1 MPEDVREEVF
11 QAVKTGVFTPFLGA
25 GASSLRSVRL
35 DCNRYPWEHVAQ
47 TLAAIR
53 RKVPS
58 QRSKNYLRSFAR
70 QRLRMSDRD
79 LERYLPLDGKP
90 DLSRDLEG
98 SLLVNVQVELVRATV
113 RLTNYL
119 GTHLA
124 NETPS
129 LHALENCCVPFVA
142 SELEGQDAVVALV
155 RAADIAEDA
164 NARCAADCESPFR
177 LDESR
182 ELGIDRVY
190 EKLVQIIKVLTANE
204 NEMFAEVLERHREAL
219 EDAKP
224 KGTGELR
231 LDVLQ
236 WLSDLLWYTLTYWL
250 PCYPTTAEL
259 AFELSLNVI
268 DAPARRADLAQAAQ
282 ALETVNLADLSG
294 RIKERMDYCENGQDQ
309 RKEEYTSPAVF
320 YDAIAAA
327 LQHQFEHF
335 SAPLLDGGEKWE
347 QSEPE
352 PAPLPIVFTTNFDR
366 AMERAFEKNG
376 IAFHVLFPVI
386 KAGAGKV
393 GGRLPVVWKLRSWRS
408 QKDAKE
414 IGQAFEDEYWEKVCP
429 QGMSPNIP
437 WAGPL
442 IVKLHG
448 SPSEKKGKSKDQHW
462 IVLSEVGYLQAL
474 EGSGMPDWVREQLR
488 DSRDLGDPTLDG
500 SRSLWFLGY
509 SIADWNVRLRLYQDS
524 KVGGARRTFNR
535 EADPYRRALLKIL
548 GIEQSVGDL
557 NEFPRFIR
565 RALKDKEI
573 VTSPEVDE
581 LVQKLTSPRH

>member
-11 QAVKTGVFTPFLGA
+11 QAVKTGIFTPFLGA
-25 GASSLRSVRL
+25 GASSLRPGEL
-35 DCNRYPWEHVAQ
+35 DCSEYPWDHVAQ

-53 RKVPS
+53 RKLPS
-58 QRSKNYLRSFAR
+58 HRSWNYLRSFAH
-70 QRLRMSDRD
+70 QRLRMSSAD
-79 LERYLPLDGKP
+79 LDHYLPTDGQP
-90 DLSRDLEG
+90 DLAEALE
-98 SLLVNVQVELVRATV
+98 SDPLVDVQAELVRATV
-113 RLTNYL
+113 RLTNYV

-129 LHALENCCVPFVA
+129 LHVLDGCSVPFVA
-142 SELEGQDAVVALV
+142 SELEGEDAVSALV
-155 RAADIAEDA
+155 RAAGIAVDA
-164 NARCAADCESPFR
+164 VNRGEGACESPFR
-177 LDESR
+177 LDKSR

-204 NEMFAEVLERHREAL
+204 TEMFAEALERHREAL
-219 EDAKP
+219 EDARTNEA
-224 KGTGELR
+224 GQLR

-282 ALETVNLADLSG
+282 ALETVNLADLSN
-294 RIKERMDYCENGQDQ
+294 RIKKRMDYCENGQDK
-309 RKEEYTSPAVF
+309 RKEAYRDTALF

-335 SAPLLDGGEKWE
+335 SAPLLDGGKKWD
-347 QSEPE
+347 QAEPE

-376 IAFHVLFPVI
+376 IPFHVLFPVI
-386 KAGAGKV
+386 MAGVGRV
-393 GGRLPVVWKLRSWRS
+393 GGRIPVVWKLRTWYSLER
-408 QKDAKE
+408 ANE
-414 IGQAFEDEYWEKVCP
+414 TGQAFEDQYWEKVCP
-429 QGMSPNIP
+429 QGKSPAID
-437 WAGPL
+437 WEGPL

-448 SPSEKKGKSKDQHW
+448 SPSEKRGKSKDQHW
-462 IVLSEVGYLQAL
+462 VVLSEVGYLQAL

-488 DSRDLGDPTLDG
+488 DSRDFGDPAVDG
-500 SRSLWFLGY
+500 RRSLWFLGY

-524 KVGGARRTFNR
+524 KVGGVRRTFNR

-565 RALKDKEI
+565 RALRDREI
-573 VTSPEVDE
+573 PTSPETNK
-581 LVQKLTSPRH
+581 LVQSLVTQRH